1 MPVSFSIEIEKNKRM
16 RAGMINLGK
25 TAVVKQLGKLED
37 GSVCDSTEGIDPLE
51 CVVGSGAVID
61 GFDEAVSSML
71 PGEFKSISVPP
82 KQAYGEYDDSRVER
96 GPMYAIPNAKDL
108 QIGKRFY
115 FVTKEGLRFPAVITE
130 INEGIATIDY
140 NHPLAGKT
148 LYFDITL
155 LQVKDETTTNIEFGV
170 PFQPSSSGS
179 CE

>member
-1 MPVSFSIEIEKNKRM
+1 
-16 RAGMINLGK
+16 
-25 TAVVKQLGKLED
+25 
-37 GSVCDSTEGIDPLE
+37 
-51 CVVGSGAVID
+51 
-61 GFDEAVSSML
+61 
-71 PGEFKSISVPP
+71 
-82 KQAYGEYDDSRVER
+82 
-96 GPMYAIPNAKDL
+96 MYAIPNAKDL
-108 QIGKRFY
+108 HIGKRFY